1 MKYPSA
7 SWLGKYRDLFLA
19 IALFLV
25 LDLGVLFF
33 NLYTSVQIG
42 ADAARINAAGE
53 LRVYSQQL
61 TKALLTLSHE
71 IREEQ
76 AWQTSLAQV
85 EGAHRAFREAFADLR
100 QSKGAAGIGFDRRL
114 TDDAVGMEMLD
125 SLGRQWEPLSEA
137 VLSVLET
144 ATPLLA
150 TVDYASNKAV
160 TRNLKLMQLAD
171 DLTRHLESV
180 AQSRAASLR
189 YIQIAAILLATLNFV
204 FIVLKFLRRLSA
216 SDRQIEEA
224 RRETQAILATVREGL
239 FLLGRDGCVG
249 EQHSASLAV
258 LFGKRLKEGAPFL
271 PFLMRQL
278 TPEVAEAASEYINL
292 LYNKRVKPALLEEL
306 NPLREVAFARQD
318 AQRSVQHLSFEFTPV
333 EENGEVVAL
342 LVTVFDVTQK
352 VRLQHELAGAQ
363 ARVSDDI
370 GLLLS
375 VLEQEPAAV
384 ADFLESAESK
394 LLNINRA
401 LQEVKPDLRAYAEL
415 INQMFRMVHSIKGE
429 AGALSLSTV
438 TRQAHAFEEVL
449 APLRR
454 RNDLRGDDLIPLA
467 VEVAQLREQLLL
479 VSRIVERAGSA
490 GVCGTAPGGA
500 LHPVEALVEQI
511 EQLALKV
518 ADDLNKK
525 VRFEAVLPYRLPDL
539 DEAEMRAVREALPQL
554 VRNAVVHGIESSEE
568 RRIAGKDETGLVRL
582 EFARE
587 AGGFSLLLRDDGRG
601 ISPEA
606 LRERAISLG
615 HCPQAIGAL
624 DDTKTLALMFEPGFS
639 TELQVDQHAGRGVG
653 LDALKAILREVG
665 ARLRVTTHPHCY
677 TQFKLQF
684 SGQGGA

>member
-7 SWLGKYRDLFLA
+7 NWLGKYRDLFLA
-19 IALFLV
+19 ITLFLV

-33 NLYTSVQIG
+33 NLYTSGQIG

-61 TKALLTLSHE
+61 TKALLTLSYE

-76 AWQTSLAQV
+76 PLQTSLSQV

-100 QSKGAAGIGFDRRL
+100 QTRGGVVIHFDRNL
-114 TDDAVGMEMLD
+114 ADDAVGMEMLD
-125 SLGRQWEPLSEA
+125 AIGRQWAPLSEA
-137 VLSVLET
+137 VQAVFET
-144 ATPLLA
+144 PTPLLA
-150 TVDYASNKAV
+150 SVDYASNKAV

-189 YIQIAAILLATLNFV
+189 YIQIAAILLATLNFI
-204 FIVLKFLRRLSA
+204 FIVFKFLRRLSA

-224 RRETQAILATVREGL
+224 RRETRAILATVREGL

-249 EQHSASLAV
+249 EQRSASLDI
-258 LFGKRLKEGAPFL
+258 LFGKRLKEGTAFL
-271 PFLMRQL
+271 PFLVQQL
-278 TPEVAEAASEYINL
+278 TPEVVEAATEYINL

-306 NPLREVAFARQD
+306 NPLREVAFTRQD
-318 AQRSVQHLSFEFTPV
+318 AQRSVQYLSFEFTPV
-333 EENGEVVAL
+333 EESAEVVAL

-363 ARVSDDI
+363 ERVSDDI
-370 GLLLS
+370 ALLLS

-394 LLNINRA
+394 LLGINHA
-401 LQEVKPDLRAYAEL
+401 LQEVKPSRRAYAEL

-429 AGALSLSTV
+429 AGALSLTTV
-438 TRQAHAFEEVL
+438 ARQAHEFEEAL

-454 RNDLRGDDLIPLA
+454 CHDLRGDDLIPLA

-479 VSRIVERAGSA
+479 VSRIHERAGSA
-490 GVCGTAPGGA
+490 LVRGAAPA
-500 LHPVEALVEQI
+500 SLHPVEALVEQI

-518 ADDLNKK
+518 ANDLNKK
-525 VRFEAVLPYRLPDL
+525 VRFEAVLPYRLPEL
-539 DEAEMRAVREALPQL
+539 DEAELRAVREALPQL

-568 RRIAGKDETGLVRL
+568 RRIAGKEETGLVRL

-587 AGGFSLLLRDDGRG
+587 AAGFSLLLRDDGRG
-601 ISPEA
+601 ISPVA

-615 HCPQAIGAL
+615 HCPQAIAAL

-639 TELQVDQHAGRGVG
+639 TELQADEHAGRGVG
-653 LDALKAILREVG
+653 LDALRSILREVG

-684 SGQGGA
+684 SGQSGA